1 MNLLR
6 PKWSPR
12 SAEPSLARLLRAF
25 QRVRRAEEELE
36 RARQEFYAE
45 VMAARGAA
53 ASLSAMGRALGVS
66 RQRMQKLVE
75 RIGRSG

>member
-1 MNLLR
+1 MVATFR
-6 PKWSPR
+6 RTEPR
-12 SAEPSLARLLRAF
+12 EASTGLSAR
-25 QRVRRAEEELE
+25 RRAEEDLE

-45 VMAARGAA
+45 VMAARGAG